1 MSLSRSQAHASRI
14 AVAVIGAALCI
25 LPTAAR
31 GQSRGSLQATAT
43 VVPSAAST
51 AGLAQALSAAGNWA
65 AHRPMSN
72 DAATLAQA
80 SIVAVDQGGQQG
92 ALVVSVSYL
101 KN

>member
-1 MSLSRSQAHASRI
+1 MSPNRSQARLSRM
-14 AVAVIGAALCI
+14 AVVLVGAVLCI

-51 AGLAQALSAAGNWA
+51 AGLAQALAAAGSWA
-65 AHRPMSN
+65 AHRPVSN

-80 SIVAVDQGGQQG
+80 SIVTADQGGLQG
-92 ALVVSVSYL
+92 ALVVNVSYL